1 MKGFVLWHRIKLS
14 PASPPT
20 GAAAAI
26 SSAFGLGLPLTISNS
41 VYGLGLV
48 LDTDVKISA
57 QEGANAT
64 SFTVTV
70 YDVPERTVDLIEAEN
85 STNKKGTLRIE
96 ISLGYLDK
104 FLYTWADKPLLRG
117 RVTSVEPDV
126 GDDGRHR
133 LVLKGQEETGYLL
146 LKATA
151 KAKLDGSGSLD
162 DLVKKL
168 LADVPATATGG
179 IRLAPGSTLGTTTK
193 DFTVRSG
200 SVLSALAQLTEQ
212 AGKALV
218 VGDGVVA
225 IGPAVGTQKAPV
237 ELLAAENL
245 VQLGT
250 VQKEEQKD
258 GATAGEEAAELV
270 KKGTVTVL
278 GHPGLRVGQSIT
290 SDVPRLAGLRRIVS
304 LTVSYSMRSGYV
316 CELVVTDE
324 KDGARSKAATPAGKV
339 VDEINKKFLAARQ
352 DHPAVDVG
360 QVSAYTAAD
369 GAAAGEAHRVTLDYS
384 QVPEKDVKA
393 PSVDSPVSAEDTL
406 VKKPMAAVFA
416 FDKVGL
422 VTPVYPGMRALLA
435 HNRSLTNDAV
445 VAGWLW
451 PSRPEASAPP
461 PNKPGDWWLALPTGL
476 GPDGRPSGKGVN
488 DLTDARGVRVIQARA
503 LHVLVGAGA
512 LPDVGTRPTVPAD
525 DTITIE
531 HATGTTITVDA
542 DGAVSVTT
550 KQKKITLGN
559 GQVTLAL
566 DGATVKV
573 Q

>member
-1 MKGFVLWHRIKLS
+1 MKGFVLWHKITLT
-14 PASPPT
+14 PAGPPA
-20 GAAAAI
+20 GALAAVA
-26 SSAFGLGLPLTISNS
+26 SAFGLGLPLTISNS

-48 LDTDVKISA
+48 LDADVKITA

-64 SFTVTV
+64 AFTVTV
-70 YDVPERTVDLIEAEN
+70 YDVPEKTVGLIEAET
-85 STNKKGTLRIE
+85 SKDKKGSLRAE

-104 FLYTWADKPLLRG
+104 FLYTWAGKPVLRG
-117 RVTSVEPDV
+117 RVTSVEPEI

-151 KAKLDGSGSLD
+151 TAKLDGSGNLD
-162 DLVKKL
+162 DLVRKL

-250 VQKEEQKD
+250 VQKEEKKD
-258 GATAGEEAAELV
+258 DPAAGEEATELV

-278 GHPGLRVGQSIT
+278 GHPGLRVGQSIV
-290 SDVPRLAGLRRIVS
+290 SDVPKLAGLRRIVS
-304 LTVSYSMRSGYV
+304 LAVSYSMKTGYV

-324 KDGARSKAATPAGKV
+324 KDGTRSKAATPAGKV
-339 VDEINKKFLAARQ
+339 VDEFNKKLLAARQ

-360 QVSAYTAAD
+360 EVSAYTAGS
-369 GAAAGEAHRVTLDYS
+369 GAASGEAHRVTLGYS
-384 QVPEKDVKA
+384 QAPEKDVKA
-393 PSVDSPVSAEDTL
+393 PSVDSPVSTEDVL
-406 VKKPMAAVFA
+406 VKKPVAAVFA

-451 PSRPEASAPP
+451 PTKPTASSPP
-461 PNKPGDWWLALPTGL
+461 PNEPGDWWLALPTGL
-476 GPDGRPSGKGVN
+476 GSDGRPTGKGVN
-488 DLTDARGVRVIQARA
+488 DLTDAHGARVIQARA
-503 LHVLVGAGA
+503 LHIVVGADA

-531 HATGTTITVDA
+531 HAKGATITIDA

-566 DGATVKV
+566 DGAAVKV
-573 Q
+573 E

>member
-1 MKGFVLWHRIKLS
+1 MKGFVLWHKVTIS

-20 GAAAAI
+20 GALAAVG
-26 SSAFGLGLPLTISNS
+26 SAFGLGLPVTISNS

-48 LDTDVKISA
+48 LDADVKITA

-64 SFTVTV
+64 AFTITV
-70 YDVPERTVDLIEAEN
+70 YNVPEKTVDLIEAEN
-85 STNKKGTLRIE
+85 AKDKKGTLRVE

-104 FLYTWADKPLLRG
+104 FLFTWADKPLLRG
-117 RVTSVEPDV
+117 RVTSVEPEV
-126 GDDGRHR
+126 GDDGRHK

-151 KAKLDGSGSLD
+151 KAKLDGSGDLD
-162 DLVKKL
+162 GLVRKL
-168 LADVPATATGG
+168 LADVPAGSTGG
-179 IRLAPGSTLGTTTK
+179 IRLAPGSTLGTKTK

-225 IGPAVGTQKAPV
+225 IGPAVGTEKAPV

-250 VQKEEQKD
+250 VQKEEK
-258 GATAGEEAAELV
+258 AEAAAGEETAELV
-270 KKGTVTVL
+270 KKSTVTVL

-290 SDVPRLAGLRRIVS
+290 SDVPKLAGLRRIVS
-304 LTVSYSMRSGYV
+304 LTVNYSMKTGYV
-316 CELVVTDE
+316 CELVVTDD

-339 VDEINKKFLAARQ
+339 VDEFNKKILAARQ
-352 DHPAVDVG
+352 DNPAIDVG
-360 QVSAYTAAD
+360 QVSSYTAAD

-384 QVPEKDVKA
+384 QAPEKDVKA
-393 PSVDSPVSAEDTL
+393 PSVDSPVSTEDSL
-406 VKKPMAAVFA
+406 VKKPMVSVFA

-422 VTPVYPGMRALLA
+422 VTPVYPGMRAVLA

-451 PSRPEASAPP
+451 PSKPAASNPP
-461 PNKPGDWWLALPTGL
+461 PNKAGDWWLALPTEL
-476 GPDGRPSGKGVN
+476 GSDGKPTGKGVN
-488 DLTDARGVRVIQARA
+488 DLTDARGARVVQARA
-503 LHVLVGAGA
+503 LHILVGADA
-512 LPDVGTRPTVPAD
+512 LPDVGTRPTVPDD

-531 HATGTTITVDA
+531 HAKGTVITVDA
-542 DGAVSVTT
+542 EGAVSVTT
-550 KQKKITLGN
+550 KQKKISLSN

-566 DGATVKV
+566 DGAAVKV